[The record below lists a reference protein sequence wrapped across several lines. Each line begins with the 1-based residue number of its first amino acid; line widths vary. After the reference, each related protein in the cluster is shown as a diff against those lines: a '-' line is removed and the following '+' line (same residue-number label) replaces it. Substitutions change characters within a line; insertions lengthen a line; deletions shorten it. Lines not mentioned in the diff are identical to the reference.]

1 MSIESLLL
9 SLEGLRTSRT
19 LSLKERQEVLAAIE
33 RLQRLQE
40 LLEPELEEEET

>member
-1 MSIESLLL
+1 MSIEALLL

>member
-1 MSIESLLL
+1 MSIEALLL
-9 SLEGLRTSRT
+9 SLNGLRTSRT
-19 LSLKERQEVLAAIE
+19 LSIKERQEVLAAIE